1 MEVASLNEGEW
12 LCYRG
17 SLFILGGMVVTGSG
31 QFNRR
36 ENGQVTEVVS
46 LKEGKWSYYRGG

>member
-17 SLFILGGMVVTGSG
+17 S
-31 QFNRR
+31 QFN
-36 ENGQVTEVVS
+36 GGGVVVTEVAS
-46 LKEGKWSYYRGG
+46 LKEGEWPSYGSGEFNRGKWSCYRGG